1 MGCLRMMIMPIS
13 KDQISANSN
22 PFLIS
27 EDDTY
32 MFLTV
37 DLHRF
42 VIHPYPYLWRW
53 PSDAPNKLT
62 PRLVLTT
69 RVRATNFP
77 ANRRTV

>member
-13 KDQISANSN
+13 KNQISAISN

-37 DLHRF
+37 ELHRF
-42 VIHPYPYLWRW
+42 VSIRIRICGGGPQMR
-53 PSDAPNKLT
+53 LT
-62 PRLVLTT
+62 S
-69 RVRATNFP
+69 
-77 ANRRTV
+77 